1 MNRKFRLLPPLFAVA
16 ALLFLGA
23 ALFVTYRPT
32 EPIPLLLRT
41 GADTVSPSPFLLD
54 INSATAPELE
64 ALPGIGPVLAGNILA
79 WQAENGP
86 MSGPEDLM
94 AVDGI
99 GEKTCETLEPYI
111 TFE

>member
-1 MNRKFRLLPPLFAVA
+1 MNRKYKLFAPLSALA
-16 ALLFLGA
+16 AVLFLGA

-32 EPIPLLLRT
+32 EPSPLILQTRQDETLQT
-41 GADTVSPSPFLLD
+41 PFLLD

-64 ALPGIGPVLAGNILA
+64 ALPGIGPVLAKNILA
-79 WQAENGP
+79 WREENGP

-99 GEKTCETLEPYI
+99 GEKICRNMEPYI